1 MPEKKSAAELFR
13 TGLHL
18 LGEANPL
25 AALSFF
31 EKAYSQE
38 KSPAIQSY
46 LGYCIAAERG
56 QITEALKLC
65 QAAIEA
71 DPHNPE
77 HYLNLGRVYLKAKR
91 KDEAIAELRR
101 GLSFGDNRDIRA
113 LLEALGL
120 RKKPV
125 FPFLPRNNFLNR
137 YVGLILRRLTLR

>member
-1 MPEKKSAAELFR
+1 MPQKTSADELFR

-18 LGEANPL
+18 LDEANIL
-25 AALSFF
+25 GALSFF
-31 EKAYSQE
+31 EKAHDRE

-65 QAAIEA
+65 RAAIEEE
-71 DPHNPE
+71 PGNPE

-91 KDEAIAELRR
+91 KDEAIAELRK
-101 GLSFGDNRDIRA
+101 GLSFSDNEEIRK
-113 LLEALGL
+113 LLDCLGL

-125 FPFLPRNNFLNR
+125 FPFLPRNNFLNK
-137 YVGLILRRLTLR
+137 YVGLILRRLKLR